1 MNNEPSRI
9 IASITAAVTATIG
22 VLVVVGVLNNE
33 VGGALTVAAGAWVLT
48 AGELVRARVTPNDR
62 VASVFPPP
70 PDDADDSGLR
80 GPA

>member
-22 VLVVVGVLNNE
+22 VLVVVGVLSNE

-48 AGELVRARVTPNDR
+48 AGELVRARVTPNGR
-62 VASVFPPP
+62 VAAVFPPP
-70 PDDADDSGLR
+70 PPEG
-80 GPA
+80 

>member
-22 VLVVVGVLNNE
+22 VLVVVGVLSNE

-48 AGELVRARVTPNDR
+48 AGELVRARVTPNGR
-62 VASVFPPP
+62 VAAVFPPP
-70 PDDADDSGLR
+70 TPEA
-80 GPA
+80 P